1 MARAEEALLEHHQAA
16 SWCFVDNL
24 VDVVEVFGEGVQVC
38 AWRRPSDPRLE
49 TWLASL
55 DELEGASTLEI
66 LKPGQRPELAALPGS
81 EERSLLAD
89 DLGLQGT
96 ALCDLLGCAAYGL
109 RIARTCKAMCPGWHV
124 DQVSLRV
131 VSTYRG
137 PGTQWLDDQSI
148 DRDSLRGPAAQA
160 ADFVSATAG
169 DVVLLK
175 GSHWQG
181 NECLGAIHRSPDVP
195 AGTGTRTVATL
206 DPLWRD

>member
-1 MARAEEALLEHHQAA
+1 MPRAEEALLDQDQLA

-38 AWRRPSDPRLE
+38 AWRRPADPRLE
-49 TWLASL
+49 AWLASL

-66 LKPGQRPELAALPGS
+66 LKPDRRPELAALPDS

-89 DLGLQGT
+89 DLRLQGT
-96 ALCDLLGCAAYGL
+96 ALCDLLGCSAYGL

-124 DQVSLRV
+124 DHVSLRLV
-131 VSTYRG
+131 TTYRG
-137 PGTQWLDDQSI
+137 PGTQWLTDQSI
-148 DRDSLRGPAAQA
+148 DRASLGSESAQS
-160 ADFVSATAG
+160 ADFISASTG

-181 NECLGAIHRSPDVP
+181 NELLGAIHRSPEVP
-195 AGTGTRTVATL
+195 AEFGTRTVATL